1 MADISRIVSVDISL
15 NTAGI
20 STLGF
25 STLLIVGPHAHTLN
39 RVDTYTD
46 TDSMLSDGFSA
57 TDTLY
62 LFAVD
67 AFAQTPRPAQVKI
80 GRQLIDAVDVNVNV
94 AVQPTGTYTVT
105 IKTKDASG
113 NVTST
118 PYSYTNAGGTDADVA
133 DGIKA
138 LIDADTAAKVT
149 ATVTASTLT
158 LTGATT
164 GESFVVEVSA
174 NLLMANVGATTET
187 VAETMAAITA
197 EDNDWYGWTLTS
209 RTQADILAA
218 AEWTE
223 AHTKLFGTSVA
234 EAGALDAAVTTD
246 TISKLYE
253 GNYFR
258 TFAFYHA
265 KAATESIEAALM
277 ARCFTILPGGETWA
291 NKRLASISADN
302 LTETQFNA
310 VKGKN
315 GNTFEKFRNIS
326 ITQRG
331 MVAGGEWIDI
341 IRFRDWLQEEIT
353 VNVFNALV
361 NNNKV
366 PYTDNGIAIIENQIR
381 AALDLGTKRG
391 GIAPDEY
398 DENGDIN
405 RGYVIEVP
413 LASSISANQKA
424 SRILDDVKFTA
435 RVAGAIHVVKIY
447 GSLTYENL
455 IVGGYGA

>member
-1 MADISRIVSVDISL
+1 MANLNRVVSVNIAL

-25 STLLIVGPHAHTLN
+25 STLLIVGPHTHSLN
-39 RVDTYTD
+39 RVEIYTD
-46 TDSMLSDGFSA
+46 ADDMLADGFSA
-57 TDTLY
+57 SDTLY

-80 GRQLIDAVDVNVNV
+80 GRQLVDSVNVTAANV
-94 AVQPTGTYTVT
+94 TAAGVYTVT
-105 IKTKDASG
+105 VKTKDANG
-113 NVTST
+113 NVISA
-118 PYSYTNAGGTDADVA
+118 PYSYTNSGGTAA
-133 DGIKA
+133 AIATGIKA
-138 LIDADTAAKVT
+138 LIDADSSAAVTAAVSGNDLELT
-149 ATVTASTLT
+149 AV
-158 LTGATT
+158 TT
-164 GESFVVEVSA
+164 GTSFSVVVSA
-174 NLLMANVGATTET
+174 NMTTTVGTVTET
-187 VAETMAAITA
+187 VADMMAAITA
-197 EDNDWYGWTLTS
+197 EDNDWYGWAFTS
-209 RTQADILAA
+209 RVQADILAA
-218 AEWTE
+218 AAWTE

-234 EAGALDAAVTTD
+234 EAGAIDASVSSD
-246 TISKLYE
+246 TISQLYAS
-253 GNYFR
+253 NYFR

-277 ARCFTILPGGETWA
+277 ARCFSILPGGETWA

-310 VKGKN
+310 VKSKN

-353 VNVFNALV
+353 VNVFSALV

-366 PYTDNGIAIIENQIR
+366 PYTDEGIAIIENQIR
-381 AALDLGTKRG
+381 SALDLGTKRG

-424 SRILDDVKFTA
+424 SRILDDVHFTA

>member
-39 RVDTYTD
+39 RVDAYTD
-46 TDSMLSDGFSA
+46 ADGMLADGFSA

-67 AFAQTPRPAQVKI
+67 AFAQTPRPTQVKI
-80 GRQLIDAVDVNVNV
+80 GRQLIDAVDVNVNG

-105 IKTKDASG
+105 IKTKDSEG

-118 PYSYTNAGGTDADVA
+118 PYSYTNAGGADTDIA

-149 ATVTASTLT
+149 ATVTSSTLT
-158 LTGATT
+158 LAAATT

-174 NLLMANVGATTET
+174 NMTMANSGTVTET
-187 VAETMAAITA
+187 IADTMAAITA
-197 EDNDWYGWTLTS
+197 EDNDWYGWALTS
-209 RTQADILAA
+209 RAQADILAA

-315 GNTFEKFRNIS
+315 GNTFEKFRNVS

-361 NNNKV
+361 NNNKI
-366 PYTDNGIAIIENQIR
+366 PYTDEGITIIENQIR

-447 GSLTYENL
+447 GALTYENL